1 MFKINDMVEIV
12 KDNDSHNG
20 EIGKICNI
28 SSLETIFVTIYD
40 VVFEDGSKRYYF
52 YGELKEA

>member
-1 MFKINDMVEIV
+1 MFEINDIVKVV

-20 EIGKICNI
+20 EVGKIYNI
-28 SSLETIFVTIYD
+28 TSLETVCVTIYD
-40 VVFEDGSKRYYF
+40 VAFEDGSRRYYF

>member
-1 MFKINDMVEIV
+1 MFKINDMVKIV

-20 EIGKICNI
+20 EIGKIYNI

-40 VVFEDGSKRYYF
+40 VVFEDGDRKSVV
-52 YGELKEA
+52 